1 MTSKAET
8 LSSQLAAFVI
18 ETERDEIPERSRRA
32 AVRAI
37 ANAVSLAVGASRHPA
52 CDIALETLTGLGYS
66 GGLSLLGRDE
76 ELGLTTAPLVTG
88 IAVHVEDFDDTHLE
102 SMIHPACVVVPAAM
116 AAAEH
121 VDASGSELVDAVA
134 IGVEACL
141 RVGLGLGQGHFDL
154 GWHTTGTTGRV
165 GAAAAAGR
173 LLGVT
178 TEQML
183 VALGIAAT
191 ESAGLREALGTMTKA
206 FHAGKAAA
214 DGVEAVLFARAGF
227 TGPRAPIEG
236 RRGLASTASVEPDVG
251 RIVAGLGKHWEIDDN
266 ALKAYAC
273 GIVSHPVIDAAIA
286 LRDRVPAADRVAEV
300 DILVHPVVLDVMG
313 VTDPVTG
320 LESKFSVYHCF
331 SVGFLDGE
339 AGPAQ
344 FTTRR
349 ALTPAVVELRR
360 KVRVRTDASVDRAGA
375 VVRVT
380 DISGAMFDERV
391 EHATGSVQRPMSDE
405 QLRRKCLRLTDPILH
420 GGATA
425 FVDAALGVDGL
436 GSTKDLLALGQL

>member
-52 CDIALETLTGLGYS
+52 CDIALDTLKGLGYS

-214 DGVEAVLFARAGF
+214 DGVEAVLFARAG
-227 TGPRAPIEG
+227 
-236 RRGLASTASVEPDVG
+236 
-251 RIVAGLGKHWEIDDN
+251 
-266 ALKAYAC
+266 
-273 GIVSHPVIDAAIA
+273 
-286 LRDRVPAADRVAEV
+286 
-300 DILVHPVVLDVMG
+300 
-313 VTDPVTG
+313 
-320 LESKFSVYHCF
+320 
-331 SVGFLDGE
+331 
-339 AGPAQ
+339 
-344 FTTRR
+344 
-349 ALTPAVVELRR
+349 
-360 KVRVRTDASVDRAGA
+360 
-375 VVRVT
+375 
-380 DISGAMFDERV
+380 
-391 EHATGSVQRPMSDE
+391 
-405 QLRRKCLRLTDPILH
+405 
-420 GGATA
+420 
-425 FVDAALGVDGL
+425 
-436 GSTKDLLALGQL
+436 